1 MSGPVWIG
9 PTPADRAEWKAMYD
23 LMTASRHDPR
33 EVEAALERKVAGIV
47 ERPFAIAFASL
58 GAAIEA
64 SLQVLGIGRD
74 IEVVAP
80 ALGPIAFAAAASRI
94 GARVL
99 YADVDSKSMS
109 LRELHASARLTSAT
123 RAIVGC
129 ALHGQSAGLDEL
141 AALASRNEIP
151 LLEILVGGL
160 GGRLGRDPV
169 GRFGRIAVVSLGE
182 RDSCIGSGGAVCVT
196 NDDSLAHAL
205 RLARNLG
212 MLDPRHEWE
221 RIGGIPRVERLG
233 LDSRI
238 CSMSAALGCVRLERF
253 DETCEALEGVFH
265 GYLRRLA
272 MHPDLVLPAP
282 CVDGTVRWSHFAVR
296 LGERYS
302 RDDRDAIV
310 QGLLRHDIAATIV
323 APVLPLEPAFAEHH
337 SPGDFP
343 VAERAADRLI
353 ALPFST
359 AVGEREIDLIC
370 QTLQVMIERQSIM
383 RA

>member
-1 MSGPVWIG
+1 MSEPILIG
-9 PTPADRAEWKAMYD
+9 PTPPSRSEWKAMQD
-23 LMTASRHDPR
+23 LMVSTRHDAR
-33 EVEAALERKVAGIV
+33 AVEAELERSIAGIV
-47 ERPFAIAFASL
+47 ERPFAVAFAST

-64 SLQVLGIGRD
+64 SLEALGVTRGV
-74 IEVVAP
+74 EVVAP
-80 ALGPIAFAAAASRI
+80 ALGPVVLGAAIARV
-94 GARVL
+94 GARAL
-99 YADVDSKSMS
+99 YADVDSKSMN
-109 LRELHASARLTSAT
+109 LRGLHAAARLGGQT

-141 AALASRNEIP
+141 AALAARNEIP

-160 GGRLGRDPV
+160 GGRIGRDPL

-182 RDSCIGSGGAVCVT
+182 RDSTIGSGGAVCVT
-196 NDDSLAHAL
+196 NDDSLAHSL

-212 MLDPRHEWE
+212 VLDPRNEWE
-221 RIGGIPRVERLG
+221 RIGGVPRVERVG
-233 LDSRI
+233 LDARI
-238 CSMSAALGCVRLERF
+238 GITTAALARTRLERF
-253 DETCEALEGVFH
+253 DETCTALEDVFH

-282 CVDGTVRWSHFAVR
+282 CADGTVRWSHFPVR

-302 RDDRDAIV
+302 RDDRDSII
-310 QGLLRHDIAATIV
+310 QGLLRHDIAAL
-323 APVLPLEPAFAEHH
+323 APAVVLPLEPAFADHH

-359 AVGEREIDLIC
+359 AIHDREIDLIC

-383 RA
+383 R

>member
-1 MSGPVWIG
+1 MSEPILIG
-9 PTPADRAEWKAMYD
+9 PPPPSRAEWTAMQETVVS
-23 LMTASRHDPR
+23 LRRDPLGL
-33 EVEAALERKVAGIV
+33 ESELERSVARIV
-47 ERPFAIAFASL
+47 ERPFAIAFAST
-58 GAAIEA
+58 GAAVEA
-64 SLQVLGIGRD
+64 SLEALGVSRGVD
-74 IEVVAP
+74 VVAP
-80 ALGPIAFAAAASRI
+80 ALGPVVLGAALARI
-94 GARVL
+94 GARPL
-99 YADVDSKSMS
+99 YADVDPKSMN
-109 LRELHASARLTSAT
+109 LRGLHAAARLSSQT

-182 RDSCIGSGGAVCVT
+182 RDSTIGSGGAVCVT

-212 MLDPRHEWE
+212 VVDARNDWE
-221 RIGGIPRVERLG
+221 RIGGIPRVERVG
-233 LDSRI
+233 LDARI
-238 CSMSAALGCVRLERF
+238 GMLGAALGCVRLARF
-253 DETCEALEGVFH
+253 AETSATLEEVFL

-272 MHPDLVLPAP
+272 LHPDLVLPAP
-282 CVDGTVRWSHFAVR
+282 CAEGTVSWSHFAVR

-302 RDDRDAIV
+302 RDDRDSIV
-310 QGLLRHDIAATIV
+310 QGLLRHDIAAM
-323 APVLPLEPAFAEHH
+323 APAVVLPLEPAFADHH

-383 RA
+383 R